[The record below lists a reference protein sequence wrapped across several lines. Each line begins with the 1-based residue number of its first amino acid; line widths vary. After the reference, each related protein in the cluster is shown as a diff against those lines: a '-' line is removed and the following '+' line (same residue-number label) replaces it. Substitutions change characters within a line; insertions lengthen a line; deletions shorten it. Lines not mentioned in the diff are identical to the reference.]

1 MQQQHAHEVQLDEAV
16 PHPNPSP
23 HIKTTHNKHPQQY
36 SSSTSSTTSS
46 THMKYISM
54 KMEPKGSRPPTA
66 AITGGRRYHFL
77 SGMGEGMRFTLQ
89 RCRRSRRVV

>member
-1 MQQQHAHEVQLDEAV
+1 
-16 PHPNPSP
+16 
-23 HIKTTHNKHPQQY
+23 
-36 SSSTSSTTSS
+36 
-46 THMKYISM
+46 MKYISM